1 MSKSITIPMWEP
13 ATGHQA
19 MTSQLW
25 PWIKATLMAGHRLN
39 VKASVQEDDR
49 SLIQNRF
56 YWSAGCLG
64 AIADQ
69 AKVAG
74 IGYESEA
81 WHNLFK
87 RKFLGYEN
95 LKEKVAGSQRM
106 LIRRRLR
113 STRDLKVKAMN
124 TYLEQVQAYAT
135 TELGVTFENQDWR
148 QWVDPL
154 TGEIRGM
161 S

>member
-1 MSKSITIPMWEP
+1 
-13 ATGHQA
+13 

-25 PWIKATLMAGHRLN
+25 PWIKAALMAGHKLN

-49 SLIQNRF
+49 SLIQNCF

-74 IGYESEA
+74 VGYESEA

-95 LKEKVAGSQRM
+95 LKEKVAGSKRM

-124 TYLEQVQAYAT
+124 TYLEQVQAYAA
-135 TELGVTFENQDWR
+135 TELGVTFEVRNWQESIDAE
-148 QWVDPL
+148 
-154 TGEIRGM
+154 TGEITRIDDYQKGIEK
-161 S
+161 

>member
-1 MSKSITIPMWEP
+1 MREP
-13 ATGHQA
+13 AAGHQA
-19 MTSQLW
+19 LTSQLW
-25 PWIKATLMAGHRLN
+25 PWLKSMLMAGHKLT
-39 VKASVQEDDR
+39 VKASIQEDDR
-49 SLIQNRF
+49 SLMQNRF

-87 RKFLGYEN
+87 RKFLGYEI
-95 LKEKVAGSQRM
+95 LKEKVAGNKRT
-106 LIRRRLR
+106 LVIRRLR
-113 STRDLKVKAMN
+113 STSSLKVKAMN

-135 TELGVTFENQDWR
+135 TELGVSFEGQDWR
-148 QWVDPL
+148 EWVDPL

-161 S
+161 K

>member
-1 MSKSITIPMWEP
+1 M
-13 ATGHQA
+13 GHQA